1 MKKLFKFACA
11 LLAGVAMFACNDPV
25 EEEIKFCTEITTN
38 VSELAQFAAE
48 NATEQTVEVTAD
60 GQWMAVAPAWLEVK
74 PNVGY
79 AGKTVV
85 TVKAADNKEEVEKDG
100 QTVTELGPQ
109 RSAEITFAGEG
120 DAKAVVA
127 VSQAG
132 DPNKWDPAK
141 PRPVTMQYFNEVATT
156 GDGFTYELTGKI
168 TEVANTL
175 YGNFYFE
182 DETGSVYVYGL
193 LSPEGEQKVQWA
205 AAGLKVND
213 VLTVRGARG
222 EYGGSP
228 QMANATYVSHVVGED
243 EPVIT
248 TTIGGIE
255 KPGQYI
261 VEEAQVLATYA
272 RGFLAG
278 DETGKILVYL
288 NKEAEVA
295 VGDKVKLEGTTT
307 TYAGL
312 LQFGNDTVVTKV
324 GEGTVEHGEPVVMDV
339 AALEAYVETPVIQY
353 ASYTGTLSITEND
366 KGSKYYNVIFE
377 DTENVQGSISY
388 PTMDLTAYDGKK
400 IVVTGYTIGCSSG
413 KFVNTMVVEVSEP
426 VKVETNFGEKT
437 YEFLKAVVDG
447 KMLGDA
453 TPEIEDWSAVT
464 AEFPGITMAE
474 VDGKL
479 EITSINAGS
488 FTALPSTISL
498 PELTYFHGGENK
510 NFNGKEFPAVWNTP
524 KLEYVNI
531 AVCGFTGTFPKSFAE
546 NTPAMHTLFM
556 NDNQF
561 KGAWPHTWA
570 SGVNGGTGKLECL
583 ISIPGNDKM
592 GYMVPATMDVKLNKW
607 KNDDQSQGH
616 DNPSRDKTQIKIA
629 GADAET
635 VQYIGFEKGWGQ
647 ERYVKYGNGAAD
659 DLTTWHAKRL
669 LCEEEWEW
677 YFSNL
682 PGKIPTAMYTWDQ
695 AAADAYTA
703 NGTLPNPDVDDSVT
717 IAEIIEKGAGEYEV
731 KDATVVAVTTKGILL
746 NDGTG
751 YIYNY
756 INKTPEYVV
765 GDIVRIK
772 GEVEI
777 RYEMHQFKSSATS
790 EKTGHND
797 SFAQPTPEV
806 IDAAKLD
813 AYMSAPVY
821 KYVEVTGVIE
831 AGQYTNLVV
840 EGTENTVSPSTYGD
854 MAGLKALNG
863 HSVTMKG
870 YLAGSNTS
878 SKYASIYIVEYT
890 DNGLVVEPE
899 VGGEI
904 TEYGTYVWTMA
915 SGDIAAGELVK
926 GEPKITWTSTDAPYI
941 GWDSND
947 TAKGIQIG
955 SGSKPAN
962 SFVLSTEAVKV
973 NIKEIIVN
981 ASIAK
986 GGDGTLTVK
995 VGDKVCLDGQALT
1008 TTATDYTVAVGA
1020 TGKVEISLS
1029 ATAKAMYIKSI
1040 TIVTAEGEPAKPK
1053 VQMGEGTKAFLKAIV
1068 DGQMMGDSTP
1078 AVEDWDYFAAE
1089 FPGITIADVNGKL
1102 EVTRISGGSLTAL
1115 PNVVELPELTWFSIN
1130 GNANFNGKSLPAT
1143 WNTPKITTINIAWC
1157 HMVGTIPAGFAA
1169 TPELHTLFMDNN
1181 DFHGA
1186 WPHNWASGVN
1196 GGTGKLEVVIAN
1208 GGNDGMGYMVPA
1220 TLDVKL
1226 NAWKN
1231 SADHSQGN
1239 NNANGD
1245 LTQIKLGGAEANPAK
1260 YVGFEKGWGQERY
1273 VTFAGGS
1280 ASDKTTWH
1288 EKRGL
1293 AGNPDEWAWYF
1304 TNLPGTIPQ
1313 VMLDWDQAA
1322 ADAFTASGVLPDLSE
1337 PENPEEGGEHEG
1349 FGGNGGGEATA
1360 TDYTMTLTAT
1370 AGVISTNISGLPS
1383 SWKESDTTW
1392 TATDDSGKDT
1402 ITFTGNVYYSNSESK
1417 NIVWYFNK
1425 TKAETHVSAADMGT
1439 VKKVT
1444 LYPNSDRKPQY
1455 FTCKAGETVV
1465 TAVEAADKNSATIT
1479 YDFTAAGVTADNFR
1493 LDFAETGT
1501 NVECGK
1507 IVIEYAK

>member
-25 EEEIKFCTEITTN
+25 EEEIKFCTEISTN

-85 TVKAADNKEEVEKDG
+85 TIKAADNKEEVEKDG

-109 RSAEITFAGEG
+109 RSAVVAFTGEG
-120 DAKAVVA
+120 DAKAEVA

-228 QMANATYVSHVVGED
+228 QMTNATYVSHVVGE
-243 EPVIT
+243 EVPVIT

-339 AALEAYVETPVIQY
+339 AALEAYLETPVIQY

-366 KGSKYYNVIFE
+366 KGSKYYNVSFE
-377 DTENVQGSISY
+377 DSEKVQGSISY
-388 PTMDLTAYDGKK
+388 PTMDLTAYDGKE

-413 KFVNTMVVEVSEP
+413 KFVNTMVVEVAEP

-447 KMLGDA
+447 QMMGDA
-453 TPEIEDWSAVT
+453 TPVIEDWSAVT
-464 AEFPGITMAE
+464 VEFPGITMAE
-474 VDGKL
+474 VEGKL
-479 EITSINAGS
+479 ELVSINGTP
-488 FTALPSTISL
+488 FTALPNTISL
-498 PELTYFHGGENK
+498 PELTRVELRGCAGLK
-510 NFNGKEFPAVWNTP
+510 GKTMPTVWNAP
-524 KLEYVNI
+524 KLEYFCI
-531 AVCGFTGTFPKSFAE
+531 AACEMTGTFPASFAE
-546 NTPAMHTLFM
+546 NTPALHTLFM
-556 NDNQF
+556 DGNNF
-561 KGAWPHTWA
+561 AGAWPHTWA
-570 SGVNGGTGKLECL
+570 SGVNGGTGKLECV
-583 ISIPGNDKM
+583 IANGGNDGM
-592 GYMVPATMDVKLNKW
+592 GYMVPATLDVKLN
-607 KNDDQSQGH
+607 NYVDGNLS
-616 DNPSRDKTQIKIA
+616 NPSRDKTQIKLGGVDKDPA
-629 GADAET
+629 
-635 VQYIGFEKGWGQ
+635 QYVGFEKGWGQ
-647 ERYVKYGNGAAD
+647 ERYVTYGEGAAD
-659 DLTTWHAKRL
+659 DKATWNAHRL
-669 LCEEEWEW
+669 LTENGDEWAW
-677 YFSNL
+677 FFSNL
-682 PGKIPTAMYTWDQ
+682 PGTIPTVLLDWDQ
-695 AAADAYTA
+695 AAADAFTA
-703 NGTLPNPDVDDSVT
+703 DGTLPENPGADNSVT

-751 YIYNY
+751 YIYHYQNA
-756 INKTPEYVV
+756 TPSVEI
-765 GDIVRIK
+765 GDIVKVK

-813 AYMSAPVY
+813 AYMDAPVY

-831 AGQYTNLVV
+831 VGDFTNLVV
-840 EGTENTVSPSTYGD
+840 EGTQNTVSPSTYGD
-854 MAGLKALNG
+854 MAGLKELNG
-863 HSVTMKG
+863 HSVTLKG
-870 YLAGSNTS
+870 YLAGSNKS
-878 SKYASIYIVEYT
+878 SKYASIYIVERV
-890 DNGLVVEPE
+890 DNGVVDQPI
-899 VGGEI
+899 VDVPDFGSAL
-904 TEYGTYVWTMA
+904 MA
-915 SGDIAAGELVK
+915 TINCG
-926 GEPKITWTSTDAPYI
+926 
-941 GWDSND
+941 
-947 TAKGIQIG
+947 
-955 SGSKPAN
+955 
-962 SFVLSTEAVKV
+962 
-973 NIKEIIVN
+973 
-981 ASIAK
+981 
-986 GGDGTLTVK
+986 GGDGANHDEIKITEGDFTLSVVPGTHSTKPRWDSGLIRFYGTSGMSNELNITATANDIVGVVFTCSSSSYAEALGAGVVTVDEGATASVVVADTK
-995 VGDKVCLDGQALT
+995 VYVALDGTTKNVKLT
-1008 TTATDYTVAVGA
+1008 GTTAQ
-1020 TGKVEISLS
+1020 SRFS
-1029 ATAKAMYIKSI
+1029 AIDVYYN
-1040 TIVTAEGEPAKPK
+1040 EGEPVQPK

-1068 DGQMMGDSTP
+1068 DGQMMGASTP
-1078 AVEDWDYFAAE
+1078 TVEDWDYFAAE

-1102 EVTRISGGSLTAL
+1102 EVTNINGAPFTAL
-1115 PNVVELPELTWFSIN
+1115 PNTIKLPELARVELRGCAGLN
-1130 GNANFNGKSLPAT
+1130 GTTMPTVWDAPKLEYFCIAACQMTGAFPASFAE
-1143 WNTPKITTINIAWC
+1143 NTPA
-1157 HMVGTIPAGFAA
+1157 
-1169 TPELHTLFMDNN
+1169 LHTLFMDGNN
-1181 DFHGA
+1181 FAGA
-1186 WPHNWASGVN
+1186 WPHTWASGVN
-1196 GGTGKLEVVIAN
+1196 GGTGKLECVIAN

-1226 NAWKN
+1226 NNYVDGQLSNPSRDK
-1231 SADHSQGN
+1231 
-1239 NNANGD
+1239 
-1245 LTQIKLGGAEANPAK
+1245 TQIKLGGAEANPAK

-1273 VTFAGGS
+1273 VTYASGS
-1280 ASDKTTWH
+1280 ATDKATWN

-1304 TNLPGTIPQ
+1304 TNLPGTIPT

-1337 PENPEEGGEHEG
+1337 PEDPEEGGSHEG
-1349 FGGNGGGEATA
+1349 FGGNGGGEATGGAIALADADFLALAGACGSELNA
-1360 TDYTMTLTAT
+1360 TTLADVTAIDGLTVNADGITYKGVEFLLGGGKFKFGTTSGANRVQLGGKGNTGKQVLILTAPAAGTLKVT
-1370 AGVISTNISGLPS
+1370 AISSGDATRPLIVEVDGTQVAS
-1383 SWKESDTTW
+1383 FDTPVKTEAAAEFSVDCT
-1392 TATDDSGKDT
+1392 TATKDSK
-1402 ITFTGNVYYSNSESK
+1402 VYIYSGDSSI
-1417 NIVWYFNK
+1417 NII
-1425 TKAETHVSAADMGT
+1425 S
-1439 VKKVT
+1439 
-1444 LYPNSDRKPQY
+1444 L
-1455 FTCKAGETVV
+1455 
-1465 TAVEAADKNSATIT
+1465 
-1479 YDFTAAGVTADNFR
+1479 
-1493 LDFAETGT
+1493 
-1501 NVECGK
+1501 
-1507 IVIEYAK
+1507 EYAY

>member
-228 QMANATYVSHVVGED
+228 QMTNATYVSHVVGED

-464 AEFPGITMAE
+464 VEFPGITMTE
-474 VDGKL
+474 VEGKL

-647 ERYVKYGNGAAD
+647 ERYVKYGEGAAD

-703 NGTLPNPDVDDSVT
+703 DGTLPNPDVDNSVT

-751 YIYNY
+751 YIYHYQNA
-756 INKTPEYVV
+756 TPSVV
-765 GDIVRIK
+765 IGDIVRIK

-890 DNGLVVEPE
+890 DNGLVDQPVVEVPDF
-899 VGGEI
+899 GS
-904 TEYGTYVWTMA
+904 A
-915 SGDIAAGELVK
+915 LVAT
-926 GEPKITWTSTDAPYI
+926 INCA
-941 GWDSND
+941 
-947 TAKGIQIG
+947 
-955 SGSKPAN
+955 
-962 SFVLSTEAVKV
+962 
-973 NIKEIIVN
+973 
-981 ASIAK
+981 
-986 GGDGTLTVK
+986 GGDGANHDEIKITESDFTLSVVPGTHTTKPRWDSGLIRFYGTSGMSNELNITATANDIVGVVFTCSSSSYAEALGAGVVTVDEGATASVVVADTK
-995 VGDKVCLDGQALT
+995 VYVALDGTTKNVKLT
-1008 TTATDYTVAVGA
+1008 GTTAQ
-1020 TGKVEISLS
+1020 SRFS
-1029 ATAKAMYIKSI
+1029 AIDVYYN
-1040 TIVTAEGEPAKPK
+1040 EGEPAKPK

-1078 AVEDWDYFAAE
+1078 TVEDWDYFAAE

-1115 PNVVELPELTWFSIN
+1115 PNAVELPELTWFSIN

-1337 PENPEEGGEHEG
+1337 PEDPEEGGEHEG
-1349 FGGNGGGEATA
+1349 FGGNGGSEATA

>member
-120 DAKAVVA
+120 DVKAVVA

-141 PRPVTMQYFNEVATT
+141 PRPVTMKYFNEVATT
-156 GDGFTYELTGKI
+156 GDGFIYELTGKI

-413 KFVNTMVVEVSEP
+413 KFVNTMVVEVAEP

-437 YEFLKAVVDG
+437 YEFLKAIVDG

-464 AEFPGITMAE
+464 VEFPGITMTE
-474 VDGKL
+474 VEGKL
-479 EITSINAGS
+479 EITYISGAP
-488 FTALPSTISL
+488 FTALPNTISL
-498 PELTYFHGGENK
+498 PELVE
-510 NFNGKEFPAVWNTP
+510 FNIRGCAGLKGKTMPTVWNTP
-524 KLEYVNI
+524 KLASFCI
-531 AVCGFTGTFPKSFAE
+531 AACEMTGTFPASFAE
-546 NTPAMHTLFM
+546 NTPELHTLFM
-556 NDNQF
+556 DGNNF
-561 KGAWPHTWA
+561 AGAWPHTWA
-570 SGVNGGTGKLECL
+570 SGVNGGTGKLECV
-583 ISIPGNDKM
+583 IAVGGNEGM
-592 GYMVPATMDVKLNKW
+592 GYMVPATLDVKLN
-607 KNDDQSQGH
+607 NYVDGNLS
-616 DNPSRDKTQIKIA
+616 NPSRDKTQIKLG
-629 GADAET
+629 GADKEPA
-635 VQYIGFEKGWGQ
+635 QYVGFEKGWGQ
-647 ERYVKYGNGAAD
+647 ERYVKYAEGAAD
-659 DLTTWHAKRL
+659 DKATWHDKRGL
-669 LCEEEWEW
+669 AGNPDEWAS
-677 YFSNL
+677 YFTNL
-682 PGKIPTAMYTWDQ
+682 PGKIPTAMYDWDQ
-695 AAADAYTA
+695 AAADAFTA
-703 NGTLPNPDVDDSVT
+703 DGTLPENPGADNSVT
-717 IAEIIEKGAGEYEV
+717 IASITEAGEYEV
-731 KDATVVAVTTKGILL
+731 KATVVALATKGVILG
-746 NDGTG
+746 DETG
-751 YIYNY
+751 YMYY
-756 INKTPEYVV
+756 FINAAPSFVV
-765 GDIVRIK
+765 GDIVKVK
-772 GEVEI
+772 GEVSE
-777 RYEMHQFKSSATS
+777 YNGVLQFGKTATA
-790 EKTGHND
+790 EKIDHND
-797 SFAQPTPEV
+797 SYTQPTAEEMT
-806 IDAAKLD
+806 ATTLD
-813 AYMSAPVY
+813 AYVDAPNTY
-821 KYVEVTGVIE
+821 KYISVTG
-831 AGQYTNLVV
+831 LVDGKKLYV
-840 EGTENTVSPSTYGD
+840 EGTDSYFYLGYFSDQTALAN
-854 MAGLKALNG
+854 LKD
-863 HSVTMKG
+863 HSVTFVG
-870 YLAGSNTS
+870 YIGGAQGVSVTMYPVS
-878 SKYASIYIVEYT
+878 YT
-890 DNGLVVEPE
+890 DNGLAVEPE

-915 SGDIAAGELVK
+915 SGDIAAGQLVK

-941 GWDSND
+941 GWDNNNG
-947 TAKGIQIG
+947 KGVQIG
-955 SGSKPAN
+955 SSSKPAN
-962 SFVLSTEAVKV
+962 SFTLSTEAVKV

-981 ASIAK
+981 ASTA
-986 GGDGTLTVK
+986 GGGNGTLTVK

-1068 DGQMMGDSTP
+1068 DGNLLGDSTP
-1078 AVEDWDYFAAE
+1078 TVEDWDYFAAE

-1102 EVTRISGGSLTAL
+1102 EVTRIWGAPFTSLPAAI
-1115 PNVVELPELTWFSIN
+1115 ELPELTDFSCN
-1130 GNANFNGKSLPAT
+1130 GNANLNGKTLPTT
-1143 WNTPKITTINIAWC
+1143 WNTPKLVYANFAWC
-1157 HMVGTIPAGFAA
+1157 HMTGNIPAGLGST
-1169 TPELHTLFMDNN
+1169 TPKLVQLFLDNN
-1181 DFHGA
+1181 DFTGA
-1186 WPHNWASGVN
+1186 WPHIWASGVN
-1196 GGTGKLEVVIAN
+1196 GGTGELEVVIAN
-1208 GGNDGMGYMVPA
+1208 NGNNMGYMIPA
-1220 TLDVKL
+1220 TFDVAL
-1226 NAWKN
+1226 NAWN
-1231 SADHSQGN
+1231 DDSNWDAGHTNTQGDKVQLKVSDS
-1239 NNANGD
+1239 G
-1245 LTQIKLGGAEANPAK
+1245 K
-1260 YVGFEKGWGQERY
+1260 YVGFEKGWGQQRY
-1273 VTFAGGS
+1273 VKYGNGAANDTA
-1280 ASDKTTWH
+1280 TWH
-1288 EKRGL
+1288 DTRL
-1293 AGNPDEWAWYF
+1293 VTSD
-1304 TNLPGTIPQ
+1304 TPGGWTVIPASIPT

-1322 ADAFTASGVLPDLSE
+1322 ADAYTASGVLPDLSE
-1337 PENPEEGGEHEG
+1337 PEDSEEGGEHEG
-1349 FGGNGGGEATA
+1349 FGGNGGGEATGGAIALADADFLALAGACGSELNA
-1360 TDYTMTLTAT
+1360 TTLADVTAIDGLTVNADGITYKGVEFLLGGGKFKFGTTSGANRVQLGGKGNTGKQVLILTAPAAGTLKVT
-1370 AGVISTNISGLPS
+1370 AISSGDATRPLIVEVDGTQVAS
-1383 SWKESDTTW
+1383 FDTPVKTEAAAEFSVDCT
-1392 TATDDSGKDT
+1392 TATKDSK
-1402 ITFTGNVYYSNSESK
+1402 VYIYSGDSAI
-1417 NIVWYFNK
+1417 NII
-1425 TKAETHVSAADMGT
+1425 S
-1439 VKKVT
+1439 
-1444 LYPNSDRKPQY
+1444 L
-1455 FTCKAGETVV
+1455 
-1465 TAVEAADKNSATIT
+1465 
-1479 YDFTAAGVTADNFR
+1479 
-1493 LDFAETGT
+1493 
-1501 NVECGK
+1501 
-1507 IVIEYAK
+1507 EYAY